1 MVDRPSV
8 APHPR
13 GPGVAPHPRV
23 GFAPGGPVRRRAS
36 RSGFTLIELLVVIA
50 VIALLVS
57 LLLPA
62 VQQARAAARR
72 TQCANNLKQLG
83 LALHN
88 LEGVEGHFPAGRGA
102 PLPVIFSPQA
112 QLLPYL
118 DGDVLHNQID
128 YDAAPVT
135 FGIGGGVT
143 FDGSANAPAAGV
155 AVPTF
160 LCPADGAAR
169 IPGLDIAPDRFAATN
184 YAACAGSGMKDF
196 GSLSDADGVFYTG
209 SEVGFADLRDGATNT
224 AAFSERPLGEG
235 GTVTLDPAAIADAGA
250 ATTARL
256 IREIPGGDDPTDD
269 ACLADAAG
277 GWFTERGGKWILGN
291 YGNTLYDHA
300 LPPNA
305 AAWDCMNQ
313 RQQKARMT
321 ARSFHS
327 GGVTLLL
334 CDGSVRFVAESID
347 LPTWHAAA
355 TRAGGEVLG
364 EGW

>member
-1 MVDRPSV
+1 M
-8 APHPR
+8 
-13 GPGVAPHPRV
+13 
-23 GFAPGGPVRRRAS
+23 GFAPGRGRSARDRAA
-36 RSGFTLIELLVVIA
+36 RDRAGFTLIELLVVIA
-50 VIALLVS
+50 VIAILVS

-88 LEGVEGHFPAGRGA
+88 LEGVEGAFPAGRGA

-112 QLLPYL
+112 HLLPYL
-118 DGDVLHNQID
+118 EGSTIHRSIN

-143 FDGSANAPAAGV
+143 FSGAENAPAAGAV
-155 AVPTF
+155 VPTF
-160 LCPADGAAR
+160 LCPADGLGR
-169 IPGLDIAPDRFAATN
+169 VPGFETEPDRFGATN
-184 YAACAGSGMKDF
+184 YAGNAGSGLKDY
-196 GSLSDADGVFYTG
+196 GSLNDADGVFYTA
-209 SEVGFADLRDGATNT
+209 SAVRFADLRDGVTNT
-224 AAFSERPLGEG
+224 VAFSERPLGPG
-235 GTVTLDPAAIADAGA
+235 GTVDLDPATAAADPA
-250 ATTARL
+250 ATAGL
-256 IREIPGGDDPTDD
+256 IREIPGGDDPIDA

-313 RQQKARMT
+313 RQQKARLT

-327 GGVTLLL
+327 GGVQVAL
-334 CDGSVRFVAESID
+334 CDGAVRFVADGID
-347 LPTWHAAA
+347 LATWQAAA
-355 TRAGGEVLG
+355 TRAGGEVLSA
-364 EGW
+364 GW